1 MFSDKA
7 FLLIF
12 GLVKNDKLVIA
23 GKIQNHAGP
32 FVEHIQIQAGGRKQA
47 NLGFK
52 LLFLGAVLGG
62 NGSGIGDFLA
72 QIHIFEQAALAVD
85 GVKAEI
91 EKKQDAENQKTGVFN
106 FIRQI

>member
-1 MFSDKA
+1 MTNSSLPANSKPRGPVRRAYPNPGWRKKA
-7 FLLIF
+7 GEPWL
-12 GLVKNDKLVIA
+12 
-23 GKIQNHAGP
+23 
-32 FVEHIQIQAGGRKQA
+32 QASV
-47 NLGFK
+47 
-52 LLFLGAVLGG
+52 LGAVLGG